1 MSRLGRI
8 VPAIQAQVDAGIFPG
23 AVSLVAHKREVVHFA
38 GTGFIDAAK
47 SRPMSRDALCRL
59 ASMTKPIG
67 TVLRSRPRHENAAAT
82 AAFAAQ
88 MVPLL
93 GRGVLRPITERTFPL
108 EEAQAAYDFVGSDAT
123 FGKVVLVP

>member
-38 GTGFIDAAK
+38 ATGFIDAAK
-47 SRPMSRDALCRL
+47 SRPMSRDALFRL

-67 TVLRSRPRHENAAAT
+67 TVLRSRPRHEKA